1 MSKNSWLSNVCTRD
15 AERSF
20 MNDEIAKDWLTIAIT
35 QSITAQMPKD
45 TMCAS
50 LRHQLLWQNIFDGLG
65 IDVILL

>member
-1 MSKNSWLSNVCTRD
+1 
-15 AERSF
+15 